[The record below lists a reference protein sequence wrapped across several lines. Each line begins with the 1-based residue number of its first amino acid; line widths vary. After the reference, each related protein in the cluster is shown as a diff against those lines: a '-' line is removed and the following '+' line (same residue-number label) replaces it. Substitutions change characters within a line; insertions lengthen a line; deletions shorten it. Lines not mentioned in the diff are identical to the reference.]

1 MLLDHRPG
9 CAIGSGVSVCTCGAI
24 GRAMAEVP
32 MIDTTAYID
41 AKASVGHDVTI
52 GSGTK
57 VWADAKVIR
66 GAKIGVGCVIGD
78 CAMVDAATVGDYSK
92 IQRKASIHPGVVLGK
107 WVFVGP
113 GVETCNDAFPRADD
127 FGFDGEALLSGR
139 LVTIRVCDGASI
151 GAHATIMPG
160 VTIGE
165 RAMIAAGA
173 VCSQD
178 VPADHMLKRSGEIV
192 EINTAWAKRRMKRA

>member
-1 MLLDHRPG
+1 MLLDHKSD
-9 CAIGSGVSVCTCGAI
+9 CAIGSGVAICTCGAI
-24 GRAMAEVP
+24 GRAAAEALMV
-32 MIDTTAYID
+32 DSTAFVHP
-41 AKASVGHDVTI
+41 KAHVEGSHVGA
-52 GSGTK
+52 GTK
-57 VWADAKVIR
+57 IWQFASVIR
-66 GAKIGVGCVIGD
+66 GAKVGVGCVIGD

-92 IQRKASIHPGVVLGK
+92 IGRKASIHPGVVLGK

-113 GVETCNDAFPRADD
+113 GVETCNDCFPRADD
-127 FGFDGEALLSGR
+127 FGFDGDGLLSGR
-139 LVTIRVCDGASI
+139 LVTIRVRDGASI
-151 GAHATIMPG
+151 GAGAIILPG

-173 VCSQD
+173 VCSHD